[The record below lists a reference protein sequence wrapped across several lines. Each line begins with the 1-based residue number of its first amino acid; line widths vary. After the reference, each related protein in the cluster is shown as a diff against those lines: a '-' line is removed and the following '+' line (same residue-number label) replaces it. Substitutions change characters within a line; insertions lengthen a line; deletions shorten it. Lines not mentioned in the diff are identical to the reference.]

1 MTINDERKTHVIDLY
16 YNQGKTTRDIAS
28 IERMSIRD
36 ISAILKEEESKQ
48 HKYKHQQQQQELSSK
63 AYELF
68 SKGKTPVEVAIALNL
83 RAPEVTILY
92 REYWNLTRLDKL
104 NSAYKELGDE
114 GIGYFVKLCKL
125 AKKEGMTVKKVINAL
140 AIANEDLPYLEE
152 RRELLNDEVNTL
164 ESKRQKSK
172 SSSNILNE
180 RVTSSKELLKSYS
193 ITRNRKKQEIEHLN
207 NEISRLESIY
217 NRLKTD
223 DEGCLI
229 IKKTVEKEVR
239 NILIDDKA
247 ILQFA
252 VASVIEALRRIPFIY
267 KNYLVYS
274 MPSSISSSSTIP
286 IQQSPALNI
295 REYKTMIVK
304 MANRF
309 YDNLMEHFTNGFKVE
324 DIFKMMMSLSSLPIN
339 LARQSNQR
347 DIYKIEE
354 PESYHDDEE
363 EEYNDK

>member
-1 MTINDERKTHVIDLY
+1 MTINDERKAHVIDLY

-48 HKYKHQQQQQELSSK
+48 HKYKHQQQQQELSAK

-92 REYWNLTRLDKL
+92 REYWNLIRLDKL
-104 NSAYKELGDE
+104 HSVYRELGDE
-114 GIGYFVKLCKL
+114 GIGYFLKLCKL
-125 AKKEGMTVKKVINAL
+125 AKKKGMTVEKVINAL
-140 AIANEDLPYLEE
+140 AIANEELPYLEE

-164 ESKRQKSK
+164 ESKRQKFKNSL
-172 SSSNILNE
+172 NILNE

-193 ITRNRKKQEIEHLN
+193 ITCNRKRQEIGHLN
-207 NEISRLESIY
+207 SEISRLESLY

-223 DEGCLI
+223 DEGFLI

-239 NILIDDKA
+239 SILIDDKV

-252 VASVIEALRRIPFIY
+252 VASVIEALRRIPYY

-274 MPSSISSSSTIP
+274 MPSSISSTIP

-295 REYKTMIVK
+295 REYKIMIVEI
-304 MANRF
+304 ANRF
-309 YDNLMEHFTNGFKVE
+309 YDNLMEHFTNGSRVE
-324 DIFKMMMSLSSLPIN
+324 DVFKMMMSLSSLPIN

-363 EEYNDK
+363 EYNDK